1 MKKRYNWSNHLLNFI
16 SVILGV
22 YLAFYVD
29 ARGKAR
35 EDRREGQLLM
45 QSMVNDLKADIKS
58 YETYQ
63 IPFNT
68 NYQESLDSILLFLVS
83 KNVEGIESQ
92 LPSILQVE
100 NYAPNISIY
109 NSMKSAGKLRLI
121 EDVQLQKS
129 LSDFYDGTAQECI
142 SKNDIQAD
150 YFLNEVMSWLRLNT
164 DLMQMKLLPD
174 RELLVLQNTLM
185 IYQSLVNQKVR
196 QYGLVVEES
205 KALQEQIE
213 GVLTNR

>member
-1 MKKRYNWSNHLLNFI
+1 MY
-16 SVILGV
+16 
-22 YLAFYVD
+22 
-29 ARGKAR
+29 
-35 EDRREGQLLM
+35 
-45 QSMVNDLKADIKS
+45 
-58 YETYQ
+58 
-63 IPFNT
+63 
-68 NYQESLDSILLFLVS
+68 
-83 KNVEGIESQ
+83 
-92 LPSILQVE
+92 
-100 NYAPNISIY
+100 
-109 NSMKSAGKLRLI
+109 
-121 EDVQLQKS
+121 
-129 LSDFYDGTAQECI
+129 